1 LQHVLAAERVS
12 RGWPRL
18 LLRFDELI
26 GDPETSLQRCLHL
39 LASPSEG
46 SELHREAAD
55 FVLPQLHRQRRQD
68 LEGEFRQRLQ
78 GIASVRDLALAV
90 HQWLCQEDVNSPATA
105 GRLDALEAR
114 WQILSEGSQTLA
126 AGI

>member
-1 LQHVLAAERVS
+1 
-12 RGWPRL
+12 
-18 LLRFDELI
+18 
-26 GDPETSLQRCLHL
+26 
-39 LASPSEG
+39 
-46 SELHREAAD
+46 
-55 FVLPQLHRQRRQD
+55 VLPQLHRQRRQD